1 MRRKRKK
8 INETKYI
15 DYYKEHK
22 KQQLKKKNYGEKINE
37 KVTRHKFT
45 LKKKKKT
52 LLSKNEAKCT
62 LTKKNKRGRNESRT
76 QTQTRPTHIYL
87 VRLNTHGQEYACPAK
102 VAH

>member
-52 LLSKNEAKCT
+52 
-62 LTKKNKRGRNESRT
+62 
-76 QTQTRPTHIYL
+76 
-87 VRLNTHGQEYACPAK
+87 
-102 VAH
+102 

>member
-45 LKKKKKT
+45 LKKKKKRCCQ
-52 LLSKNEAKCT
+52 K
-62 LTKKNKRGRNESRT
+62 TKRSA
-76 QTQTRPTHIYL
+76 L
-87 VRLNTHGQEYACPAK
+87 
-102 VAH
+102 